1 MTALPPE
8 IEEKLDEIRALCV
21 KYGVKKLTLFGSAAR
36 GEFDP
41 ERSDFDF
48 LIEFL
53 PGVQL
58 GLKYFEIALKLEEIF
73 GRRVD
78 IVELEHVRNPYRRAS
93 IEQNPQVP
101 VYEAA

>member
-1 MTALPPE
+1 MAALPPE
-8 IEEKLDEIRALCV
+8 IEEKLDQVRALCV

-41 ERSDFDF
+41 ESSDYDF

-53 PGVQL
+53 PGIQL
-58 GLKYFEIALKLEEIF
+58 GLEYFDLERQLAEIF
-73 GRRVD
+73 GRKVD
-78 IVELEHVRNPYRRAS
+78 VVQLKSVRNPYRRAS
-93 IEQNPQVP
+93 IEQNPQLP